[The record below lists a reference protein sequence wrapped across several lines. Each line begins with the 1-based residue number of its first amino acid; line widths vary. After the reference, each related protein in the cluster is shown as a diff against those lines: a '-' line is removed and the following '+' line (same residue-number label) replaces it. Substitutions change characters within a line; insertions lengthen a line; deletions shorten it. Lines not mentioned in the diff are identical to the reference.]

1 MKKES
6 EENEMAFIN
15 DYLTE
20 EEVERFKSYQLKNAP
35 GCSNNHKILG
45 TEKCFGKVLCTID
58 RERLMY
64 LFDCGVNHR
73 MWLDGL
79 SEAQYFALVI
89 ENEKPCLAYFAL
101 VQRIGG
107 LKERGCNVLWELEN
121 IDNRC
126 KDKYSDD
133 LLLDYLKQ
141 ALHAYG
147 LDGEPGACSRV
158 VGFEF

>member
-1 MKKES
+1 
-6 EENEMAFIN
+6 MAFIN

-35 GCSNNHKILG
+35 GCTNNHKILG
-45 TEKCFGKVLCTID
+45 TVQRLGGIRCTVD
-58 RERLMY
+58 RDRLMY
-64 LFDCGVNHR
+64 LFDCGVNDR

-101 VQRIGG
+101 IKDYGSLENDG
-107 LKERGCNVLWELEN
+107 YHTKWELEG

-133 LLLDYLKQ
+133 ELCNYLKQ
-141 ALHAYG
+141 AMCAYG
-147 LDGEPGACSRV
+147 LGGEPGTPQIV
-158 VGFEF
+158 VECEF